1 MKQLFCLFISIIVAI
16 GVSGCMVK
24 TDKTESEKI
33 TMMEYLEQKYDEKF
47 EFVNINTQVWSADYT
62 EMIVKSEKHPN
73 VSIIVQKN
81 NTSGE
86 MLDNY
91 ISIILNQDIERE
103 ISSIVTSIYG
113 ENKTFNTPKRKVL
126 PSTIEKDASVTD
138 LLTTVPYASDLKV
151 FVTKEPLSKDDD
163 LNKFI
168 SVIKNKR
175 YPLTFSI
182 CYVSEEE
189 FQEISQNNYTELL
202 TKNRSKLIACGDFV
216 MNESVELTYK
226 SWR

>member
-1 MKQLFCLFISIIVAI
+1 MKQLFCLFISIVVVL

-24 TDKTESEKI
+24 TDKTENEKI

-47 EFVNINTQVWSADYT
+47 EFVNINTQVWSPDYT

-86 MLDNY
+86 ILDNY

-103 ISSIVTSIYG
+103 ISSIVTSVYG

-138 LLTTVPYASDLKV
+138 LLTTVPYASD
-151 FVTKEPLSKDDD
+151 
-163 LNKFI
+163 
-168 SVIKNKR
+168 
-175 YPLTFSI
+175 
-182 CYVSEEE
+182 
-189 FQEISQNNYTELL
+189 
-202 TKNRSKLIACGDFV
+202 
-216 MNESVELTYK
+216 
-226 SWR
+226 